1 IRTGLYALTI
11 SEHLVCPEQPPSRR
25 PHVPSSI
32 NNVKEPTTNTGNT
45 SSTPFP
51 GPQVR
56 RSVVTASVSRCDHR
70 CGETPLGS
78 PSHAVNMKIA
88 IFLQNLKNGVFSAC

>member
-1 IRTGLYALTI
+1 
-11 SEHLVCPEQPPSRR
+11 
-25 PHVPSSI
+25 
-32 NNVKEPTTNTGNT
+32 KEPTTNTGNT

-70 CGETPLGS
+70 CGETPLGL
-78 PSHAVNMKIA
+78 PNPNRQQPIFT
-88 IFLQNLKNGVFSAC
+88 FLQKMEKIT